1 MTKSVFIIGAVLGML
16 VGCAT
21 PGEQTTAAGGYP
33 EWFLNPSNVYP
44 QERYMSA
51 VGSGRDRRDAEQQAL
66 AALSQAFE
74 VEIRVDETT
83 RERYRELMTDSG
95 TMTESEIDLTQVRDV
110 RSAQTL
116 LNVQFGDAFMAPD
129 NRVHIVAYL
138 ERMATGRLY
147 VDLINRNEAQVSD
160 YLAEANGS
168 QDPLRR
174 YAFLSAAEAVAA
186 NNEMLR
192 DQLRIISQPMSA
204 TLPSGNSRSAIVSRR
219 TDAAESLP
227 VAIRVTGDAENRILP
242 ILRRAVAAERFPITD
257 SAAVL
262 TVEGAFEIEPIDLN
276 PDFESVAWAFSATFG
291 RSGGTSLLSYSDQG
305 RASGITVE
313 RATAL
318 AYEDMAVSV
327 EQGFARDLRRFLNE
341 LVLGSN

>member
-1 MTKSVFIIGAVLGML
+1 MKKLLSVMTVAVGVL

-21 PGEQTTAAGGYP
+21 APPPGGPAEGFP
-33 EWFLNPSNVYP
+33 EWFLNPSTVYP
-44 QERYMSA
+44 QERYMAA

-74 VEIRVDETT
+74 VEIQVDETT

-95 TMTESEIDLTQVRDV
+95 TMTTSEIDLTQVRDV

-116 LNVQFGDAFMAPD
+116 LNVQFGEAFMDPD

-138 ERMATGRLY
+138 DRMETGRLY
-147 VDLINRNEAQVSD
+147 ADLINRNESQVQGYVS
-160 YLAEANGS
+160 EASNSG
-168 QDPLRR
+168 DPLRR

-186 NNEMLR
+186 NNDVLK
-192 DQLRIISQPMSA
+192 DQLRIISPPMSA
-204 TLPSGNSRSAIVSRR
+204 TVSGGSSRSEIVSRR

-227 VAIRVTGDAENRILP
+227 VSIRVTGDTENRILP
-242 ILRRAVAAERFPITD
+242 ILSRAVAAERFPISD
-257 SAAVL
+257 SGAVL
-262 TVEGAFEIEPIDLN
+262 TVDGAFEIEPIELN

-291 RSGGTSLLSYSDQG
+291 RAGGATLLTYSDQG
-305 RASGITVE
+305 RSSGITVE
-313 RATAL
+313 RAVAL